1 MIHRL
6 PRIVPTLSAISLA
19 ASIRPLS
26 SSAIINMG
34 ITDWADKKDGA
45 FKRQISSFRD
55 HIEEGG
61 NFAPEKGEDTNEVHC
76 G

>member
-1 MIHRL
+1 
-6 PRIVPTLSAISLA
+6 
-19 ASIRPLS
+19 
-26 SSAIINMG
+26 MG